1 MSALLEET
9 LKALNRLNDYDPHQS
24 RYQKAKKSLIKLLP
38 QLITELHGELLDAPI
53 EQKVEKE
60 PKRKSSEAEEGAV
73 KAKKSVSIKADPPK
87 KKSKSQTKK

>member
-38 QLITELHGELLDAPI
+38 QLITELVEA
-53 EQKVEKE
+53 QVEKE

-73 KAKKSVSIKADPPK
+73 KAKKSVSIKADSPK
-87 KKSKSQTKK
+87 GKSKSQTKK